1 MKRRARPYPR
11 TAALLRAQ
19 PMTTAQLRRHR
30 RRTRLYLAVAGTL
43 MMGVLL
49 WLALDNRWYVLTDD
63 VQVTGASSETMR
75 VRVIRASDLLGWH
88 SFWVHPQAAQA
99 RILAHLPGIA
109 QAEVTCTRFPVTCT
123 IAVVEREPAVIWQ
136 ADGRTYWVDAEGV
149 VFPARED
156 VAIEG
161 AEIPLVQGPLPLAEA
176 GEGEPP
182 HLAPQV
188 LDGLVALV
196 SLGLP
201 TKGLRYHPERG
212 WVWYD
217 AEGRRVAFGVGAD
230 MAPRWHIYR
239 QLIKHL
245 EAKGI
250 FPWAIDVRFPKGP
263 TYALER
269 TW

>member
-1 MKRRARPYPR
+1 MKRGAHPYPR

-19 PMTTAQLRRHR
+19 PMSTAQLRRR
-30 RRTRLYLAVAGTL
+30 RRKTRLSLAIAGTL
-43 MMGVLL
+43 IMGVLL

-63 VQVTGASSETMR
+63 VHVTGVSSEAMR
-75 VRVIRASDLLGWH
+75 MRVIRASDLLGWH
-88 SFWVHPQAAQA
+88 SLWVRPQAAGA
-99 RILAHLPGIA
+99 RILAHLPDIA
-109 QAEVTCTRFPVTCT
+109 RAEVTCTRFPATCT

-136 ADGRTYWVDAEGV
+136 ANGRTYWVDAEGV

-156 VAIEG
+156 APIEG
-161 AEIPLVQGPLPLAEA
+161 AELPLVQGPLPLAEA
-176 GEGEPP
+176 EGGELP

-201 TKGLRYHPERG
+201 TKGLHYHPDRG
-212 WVWYD
+212 WTWYD

-239 QLIKHL
+239 QLIEHL

-250 FPWAIDVRFPKGP
+250 FPWTIDVRFPRGP